1 MPEQSL
7 SNIYFLSK
15 AHYRFL
21 ALDSTLALYLGAI
34 LNGNIAKKTHKN
46 EKKKKMAT
54 STLNRP

>member
-46 EKKKKMAT
+46 EKKKKW
-54 STLNRP
+54 PPQH